1 MEALYPYALIVHL
14 FCAIIFLGFIFTDV
28 VLFSAV
34 RKKLGDEVA
43 NKMFRI
49 ITQRGEKI
57 MPLCLILLVITG
69 GMMLSSYINSDVG
82 YFTSNLQ
89 KILWLKVLLAGI
101 VLLMVIISL
110 SCKFLKIHNPL
121 ANIIHP
127 AALFLGFGI
136 VLCAK
141 LAFYL

>member
-49 ITQRGEKI
+49 IAQR
-57 MPLCLILLVITG
+57 
-69 GMMLSSYINSDVG
+69 
-82 YFTSNLQ
+82 
-89 KILWLKVLLAGI
+89 
-101 VLLMVIISL
+101 
-110 SCKFLKIHNPL
+110 
-121 ANIIHP
+121 
-127 AALFLGFGI
+127 
-136 VLCAK
+136 
-141 LAFYL
+141 

>member
-1 MEALYPYALIVHL
+1 MEALYPYVLIAHL

-34 RKKLGDEVA
+34 RKNLGDDVA
-43 NKMFRI
+43 NKMFGV
-49 ITQRGEKI
+49 ITQRGIKI
-57 MPLCLILLVITG
+57 MPLCLILLIITG
-69 GMMLSSYINSDVG
+69 GIMLSSYINSDVG
-82 YFTSNLQ
+82 YFTSALQ

-101 VLLMVIISL
+101 ILLMVIVSL
-110 SCKFLKIHNPL
+110 SCKFLKIRNPL

-127 AALFLGFGI
+127 VVLFLGFSI

>member
-110 SCKFLKIHNPL
+110 SCKFFIILNPL

-127 AALFLGFGI
+127 VALFLGFGI

>member
-14 FCAIIFLGFIFTDV
+14 CCAIIFLGFIFTDV

-34 RKKLGDEVA
+34 HKKLGDEVA

-49 ITQRGEKI
+49 ITQRGVKI

-69 GMMLSSYINSDVG
+69 GMLLSSYINSDVG

-89 KILWLKVLLAGI
+89 KILWLKVLLVGI
-101 VLLMVIISL
+101 ILLMVIISL
-110 SCKFLKIHNPL
+110 SCEFLKIHNPL

-127 AALFLGFGI
+127 VVLFLGFRI